1 MEKALI
7 NWNKAAVTEQIL
19 HTQEEGEENNLYG
32 HLSRS
37 SAQPR
42 LEIDL
47 WYRYLPYNNSELGMR
62 LAGYSLRS
70 TSPAE
75 LYFLGT
81 IVQLIV
87 M

>member
-19 HTQEEGEENNLYG
+19 HTQEEGEENNL
-32 HLSRS
+32 LSRS

-47 WYRYLPYNNSELGMR
+47 WYRDLPYNNSELGMR

-70 TSPAE
+70 TSRH
-75 LYFLGT
+75 
-81 IVQLIV
+81 
-87 M
+87 